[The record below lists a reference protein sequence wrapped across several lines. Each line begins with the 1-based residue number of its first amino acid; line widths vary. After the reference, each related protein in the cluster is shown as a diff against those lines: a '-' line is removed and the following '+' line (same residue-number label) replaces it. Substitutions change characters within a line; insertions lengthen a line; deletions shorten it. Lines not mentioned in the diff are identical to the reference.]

1 MGEQLYHLGFV
12 DDISLVSSNNHQMHQ
27 ASPISKCEQN
37 QGYESQLY
45 KQPTSYNEGYH
56 RGGYNTAYLC
66 GVVSIDGGSDDDIMV
81 RINLARVAFKMLR
94 RVCSSQVISRRIK
107 SRIF

>member
-1 MGEQLYHLGFV
+1 M
-12 DDISLVSSNNHQMHQ
+12 
-27 ASPISKCEQN
+27 SKCEQN
-37 QGYESQLY
+37 QGYESQLH

-56 RGGYNTAYLC
+56 RGGDNTAYL
-66 GVVSIDGGSDDDIMV
+66 GSVVSIGGGSDDDIKV

-94 RVCSSQVISRRIK
+94 RVCSSQVISRGIK